1 MLNRPSFII
10 CERCHRASKVPRR
23 GVIPRFCPDCRGGH
37 HASQAPSERPCV
49 RSRQLDARH
58 ETIANQAA
66 AQRRSTRIL
75 DTTAILAN
83 YRHR

>member
-1 MLNRPSFII
+1 MHRPSLIV
-10 CERCHRASKVPRR
+10 CERCHRATKVPRR

-37 HASQAPSERPCV
+37 HANPAPSDRPGS
-49 RSRQLDARH
+49 RSRQLDARQ
-58 ETIANQAA
+58 ETIANRTA

-83 YRHR
+83 YRHC